1 MINSLWKKVCT
12 DHGVTPQWEYKECL
26 SNIQELDRK
35 INNAN
40 EYIKELKNNMSEQG
54 KKLGCNNFVCKNI
67 EKSILRHKEN
77 IVVLEAEK
85 EVLVSKLNKMK
96 LDF

>member
-26 SNIQELDRK
+26 SDIQELDRK

-40 EYIKELKNNMSEQG
+40 EYIKELKNKISEQA
-54 KKLGCNNFVCKNI
+54 KTLGCKDFVCKNT
-67 EKSILRHKEN
+67 EKNISRHKEN
-77 IVVLEAEK
+77 IAVLEAEK

>member
-1 MINSLWKKVCT
+1 MINSLWKKICT
-12 DHGVTPQWEYKECL
+12 DQGVTPQWEYKECL
-26 SNIQELDRK
+26 NEIKELDRK

-40 EYIKELKNNMSEQG
+40 EYIKELKNKISEQANA
-54 KKLGCNNFVCKNI
+54 LGCKNFICKNT
-67 EKSILRHKEN
+67 EKKILRHKNN
-77 IVVLEAEK
+77 ITVLEAEK

>member
-1 MINSLWKKVCT
+1 MINSLWKKVCNS
-12 DHGVTPQWEYKECL
+12 HGVTPQWEYKECL
-26 SNIQELDRK
+26 SDIQDLDRK

-54 KKLGCNNFVCKNI
+54 KKLGSKNFVCKNI
-67 EKSILRHKEN
+67 EKNILRHKEN
-77 IVVLEAEK
+77 IAVLEAEK